1 MLMIRG
7 RCVSVPLCD
16 AYLLRESSLVRGRML
31 ALPKPAAPRSLTN
44 LPDKLIKIGAKVV
57 SHARILLKNS

>member
-1 MLMIRG
+1 
-7 RCVSVPLCD
+7 VPLCD